1 METIPL
7 TKDGFKFLNEELE
20 DLKKV
25 QRPTVIE
32 QIAEA
37 RDHGDLKENAEYHA
51 AREKQGFIEGR
62 INELEDKLSRA
73 EVIDFS
79 TEQPSMVKFGAF
91 VTVCD
96 EDTGEEKTY
105 RIVGDLE
112 SDIEKNKVSL
122 STPIAK
128 ALMGKRIDDLIE
140 VKVPKGVIEYVITE
154 IDYK

>member
-79 TEQPSMVKFGAF
+79 TGQPSMVKFGAF

-112 SDIEKNKVSL
+112 SDIEKNMVSL
-122 STPIAK
+122 STPIAR

>member
-7 TKDGFKFLNEELE
+7 TKEGFAALTNELS
-20 DLKKV
+20 DLKKD
-25 QRPTVIE
+25 QRPAVIE

-62 INELEDKLSRA
+62 INQLEDQLSRA

-79 TEQPSMVKFGAF
+79 TEPPTLVKFGAF
-91 VTVCD
+91 VTVSD
-96 EDTGEEKTY
+96 EETGDEKTY

-112 SDIEKNKVSL
+112 SDITANKLSL

-128 ALMGKRIDDLIE
+128 ALMGKKVDDFIE
-140 VKVPKGVIEYVITE
+140 VKVPKGMIEYVITE
-154 IDYK
+154 IAY

>member
-1 METIPL
+1 
-7 TKDGFKFLNEELE
+7 
-20 DLKKV
+20 
-25 QRPTVIE
+25 
-32 QIAEA
+32 
-37 RDHGDLKENAEYHA
+37 
-51 AREKQGFIEGR
+51 
-62 INELEDKLSRA
+62 
-73 EVIDFS
+73 
-79 TEQPSMVKFGAF
+79 MVKFGAF

-122 STPIAK
+122 STPIAR

>member
-79 TEQPSMVKFGAF
+79 TGAAF
-91 VTVCD
+91 N
-96 EDTGEEKTY
+96 GEVRRFCY
-105 RIVGDLE
+105 GL
-112 SDIEKNKVSL
+112 
-122 STPIAK
+122 
-128 ALMGKRIDDLIE
+128 
-140 VKVPKGVIEYVITE
+140 
-154 IDYK
+154 

>member
-7 TKDGFKFLNEELE
+7 TKEGFAALTNELS
-20 DLKKV
+20 DLKKD
-25 QRPTVIE
+25 QRPAVIE

-62 INELEDKLSRA
+62 INQLEDQLSRA

-79 TEQPSMVKFGAF
+79 TEPPTLVKFGAF
-91 VTVCD
+91 VTVSD
-96 EDTGEEKTY
+96 EETGDEKTY

-112 SDIEKNKVSL
+112 SDITANKLSL

-128 ALMGKRIDDLIE
+128 ALMGQKVDDFIE
-140 VKVPKGVIEYVITE
+140 VKVPKGMIEYVITE
-154 IDYK
+154 IAY